1 MPPMAK
7 MVAIC
12 YFFVNHGLRVETLDS
27 NPKTFCRVTDGA
39 GKGAKPSRH
48 SRNSRDLDNGE

>member
-12 YFFVNHGLRVETLDS
+12 YIFVNHGQRLETQDS
-27 NPKTFCRVTDGA
+27 NPKTFCRVTDGVRYS
-39 GKGAKPSRH
+39 AKPSRH